1 MKILVTGGSGFIGT
15 NVVQYYLEKQ
25 AEIINIDIHPPR
37 NKNHLAR
44 WVNVDLLDE
53 EKTREVVKLFAPT
66 HVIHLAARTDLNGKS
81 LEDYAINIKGTLN
94 LLKVLSQLKTIQKV
108 IFASSMLVCRVG
120 YIPVNDE
127 DYSPSNI
134 YGESKMQMEL
144 LLRKE
149 DIPFKWLII
158 RPTSIWGPWF
168 DTPYRDFF
176 DKVYKRKYFNIKDK
190 ACTKTYGFVLNSVY
204 QIDKLLNAETLNG
217 SMYYIGDEPPINIS
231 AWADEISEKLGN
243 SKFISVPYYIFKF
256 AALFG
261 DVLKKASINFPM
273 TSFRLKN
280 MTTNN
285 IIPLE
290 KTYTITG
297 ELPYNRE
304 KAIDITLQWLNY
316 NKTEK

>member
-15 NVVQYYLEKQ
+15 NVVQYYLDNQ
-25 AEIINIDIHPPR
+25 TDVVNIDIHPPR
-37 NKNHLAR
+37 DKNHITN
-44 WVNVDLLDE
+44 WINVDLLDE
-53 EKTREVVKLFAPT
+53 EKTRAAIKLIAPT
-66 HVIHLAARTDLNGKS
+66 HVIHLAARTDLNGNS
-81 LEDYAINIKGTLN
+81 LEDYAINTRGTIN
-94 LLKVLSQLKTIQKV
+94 LLTSLSQLNTIQKV

-134 YGESKMQMEL
+134 YGESKKQMEI
-144 LLRKE
+144 LLRKYSL
-149 DIPFKWLII
+149 PFEWIII

-176 DKVYKRKYFNIKDK
+176 DKVYQRKYFNIRDK
-190 ACTKTYGFVLNSVY
+190 ACTKTYGFVYNSVY
-204 QIDKLLNAETLNG
+204 QIDKLLKADTPRG
-217 SMYYIGDEPPINIS
+217 SMYYIGDDPPINIS
-231 AWADEISEKLGN
+231 DWADEIAFKLGN

-261 DVLKKASINFPM
+261 DVLKKAGISFPM

-280 MTTNN
+280 MTTDN
-285 IIPLE
+285 ILPLE
-290 KTYTITG
+290 NTTAVAG
-297 ELPYNRE
+297 RLPYNRE
-304 KAIDITLQWLNY
+304 SAIEITLQWLNY